1 MTSFSNLPK
10 IGLPT
15 TMKHIG
21 LLIKLFKDKKV
32 AKMVTI
38 NIDQNQK
45 CNKKISPKFGQ
56 HYEKNYC
63 HHYRNSKTSTIMIL
77 ILVVY
82 ASK

>member
-15 TMKHIG
+15 TMKHVG

-38 NIDQNQK
+38 NIDQSTCSNEK
-45 CNKKISPKFGQ
+45 NAIKKLHSPKFGQ
-56 HYEKNYC
+56 QY
-63 HHYRNSKTSTIMIL
+63 
-77 ILVVY
+77 
-82 ASK
+82 